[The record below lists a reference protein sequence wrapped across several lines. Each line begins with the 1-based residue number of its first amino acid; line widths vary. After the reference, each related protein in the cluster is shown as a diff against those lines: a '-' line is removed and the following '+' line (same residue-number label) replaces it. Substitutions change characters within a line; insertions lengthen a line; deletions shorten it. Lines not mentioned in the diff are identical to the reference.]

1 MTSAQK
7 ETTEKRKYPRLK
19 FDTEKMPVLKVGDK
33 EYEIE
38 NISQG
43 GIRLLKS
50 KTIVFEDIVD
60 GEVIFPDGEIIKI
73 EGGIAWEH
81 EDVVGLS
88 FRDMLSEEMLDEKE
102 RVAFLQTK
110 ISIPKL
116 ASFEEPEPPPGYSK
130 QDLMTLGFASELID
144 EWVTKGYIE
153 PSVKKAEDPEGEN
166 FFSRFDLY
174 AVKLF
179 KYLVDRNVSEEEAS
193 LMIKILVQAE
203 KRPGRY
209 LYENAFLAFPS
220 KIDFS
225 TIPEETRNNMRIWLE
240 DKNRLNEADRR
251 KAKDLL
257 KNFIPAVLREHSK
270 ILSISSSVFSNCT
283 DILVVNFKKIRVQ
296 VDSTVAQ

>member
-1 MTSAQK
+1 MTSPQK
-7 ETTEKRKYPRLK
+7 ELIEKRKYPRLK
-19 FDTEKMPVLKVGDK
+19 FDSEKMPVLRVGDK

-43 GIRLLKS
+43 GIRLLKN
-50 KTIVFEDIVD
+50 KAVVFEDLVN
-60 GEVIFPDGEIIKI
+60 GEVVFPDGEIIKI

-88 FRDMLSEEMLDEKE
+88 FRDMLSEEILDEKE

-116 ASFEEPEPPPGYSK
+116 ASFEEPEPPPGYGK
-130 QDLMTLGFASELID
+130 KDLIALGFASEVID
-144 EWVTKGYIE
+144 EWVAKGYIE
-153 PSVKKAEDPEGEN
+153 PSVKKAKRSEDDN

-209 LYENAFLAFPS
+209 LYENAFLAFS
-220 KIDFS
+220 NKIDFS
-225 TIPEETRNNMRIWLE
+225 AIPESTRKNMRTWLE
-240 DKNRLNEADRR
+240 DKTA
-251 KAKDLL
+251 
-257 KNFIPAVLREHSK
+257 
-270 ILSISSSVFSNCT
+270 
-283 DILVVNFKKIRVQ
+283 
-296 VDSTVAQ
+296 